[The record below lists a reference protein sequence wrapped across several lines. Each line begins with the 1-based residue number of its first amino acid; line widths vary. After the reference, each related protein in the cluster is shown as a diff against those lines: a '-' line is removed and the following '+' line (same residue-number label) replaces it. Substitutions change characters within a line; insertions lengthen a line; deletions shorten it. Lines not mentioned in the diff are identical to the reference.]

1 VAREVDVVLETV
13 GGETQERSFAVLRRG
28 GRLVSIRGEPSQALA
43 QRHGVTAGRI
53 LVRPNGRQL
62 TTIGR
67 MFDEGRLQP
76 AALQTLPLEQA
87 RQAHEQI
94 ETRHTRGK
102 IVLIP
107 RDGG

>member
-28 GRLVSIRGEPSQALA
+28 GRLVS
-43 QRHGVTAGRI
+43 I